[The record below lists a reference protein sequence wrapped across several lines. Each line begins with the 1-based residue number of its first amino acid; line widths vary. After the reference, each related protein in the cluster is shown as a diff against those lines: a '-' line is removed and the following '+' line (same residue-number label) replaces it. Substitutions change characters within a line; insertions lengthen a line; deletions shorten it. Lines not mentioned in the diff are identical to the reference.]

1 MLTLLLSMIVS
12 PADPAPAPEGFAAAH
27 IACVTEAVPYL
38 PNVMQYI
45 VTYQMCLARR
55 RYGF

>member
-1 MLTLLLSMIVS
+1 MLTFLISLIAS
-12 PADPAPAPEGFAAAH
+12 PVEQTPGPEGFAAAH
-27 IACVTEAVPYL
+27 IACVAEAVPYL

-55 RYGF
+55 NYGF